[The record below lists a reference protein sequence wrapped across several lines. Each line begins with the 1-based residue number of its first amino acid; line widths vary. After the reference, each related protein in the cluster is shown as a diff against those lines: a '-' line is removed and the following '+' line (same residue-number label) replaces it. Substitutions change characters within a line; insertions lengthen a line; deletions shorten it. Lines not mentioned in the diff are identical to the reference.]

1 MRFISLYLLALCL
14 SPVGVYAGTTFNL
27 GVASPFAAFSG
38 STVTNTGPTNVFG
51 DVGVWQGNAIS
62 GFAPGSITGGT
73 THAGDSVAVQ
83 AYSALT
89 TAFGTAANTPC
100 GTNLSGQN
108 LGGLTLTPGVYC
120 FSSSAF
126 LGGTL
131 TLDAKGDPNAVFIF
145 QMTNAL
151 TTGMDSSVVLANGG
165 QGSGVIWEVGTSA
178 NLGFST
184 TFAGEILAQGSI
196 TLNPG
201 ASIDCGGA
209 LSINGNINLDSNDIS
224 VCGLLAA
231 DPADVPEPSTASLL
245 FLIGLP
251 GLLCLHKLRPAV
263 LAAHDRGL

>member
-1 MRFISLYLLALCL
+1 M
-14 SPVGVYAGTTFNL
+14 GVYAGTTFNL

-38 STVTNTGPTNVFG
+38 SAVTNTGPTNVFG

-73 THAGDSVAVQ
+73 THAGDSIAVQ
-83 AYSALT
+83 AYGALT
-89 TAFGTAANTPC
+89 SAFGTAANTPC
-100 GTNLSGQN
+100 GTDLSGRN

-131 TLDAKGDPNAVFIF
+131 TLDAQGDPNAVFIF

-165 QGSGVIWEVGTSA
+165 QGSGVIWDVGTSA

-184 TFAGEILAQGSI
+184 SFAGEILAQGSI

-201 ASIDCGGA
+201 ATIDCGGA
-209 LSINGNINLDSNDIS
+209 LSINGNVNLDSNDIT
-224 VCGLLAA
+224 VCGLLTA
-231 DPADVPEPSTASLL
+231 DPSDAPEPSTASLV
-245 FLIGLP
+245 FMIGLP
-251 GLLCLHKLRPAV
+251 SLLCLHKLRRGTRQQRISHSRSGCDAV
-263 LAAHDRGL
+263 T